1 MNYIIQNE
9 NGCLD
14 NNLHEISQEQL
25 KILYDDNIC
34 EERESREITRSS
46 YEGENFYTQ
55 GGNLSEEFEK
65 EVLFRDSKTAGMRIY
80 YPHGVVIQQAAR
92 RNYYRGENQIFKE
105 SVPSLLR
112 ALKKYPTPKEKELYR
127 FVADM
132 RIAEFKFLLE
142 RFEHVINWNIC
153 DILYEPLAQHYGL
166 ETGWIDITSDFN
178 VALFFATCY
187 WDNTEGKWKPLTK
200 EQTEVDENHKYG
212 VIFHMP
218 SYQMPERWDCAL
230 EQFSIFKYKR
240 DENGKDTFVRKDI
253 TECKGKTENL
263 IYPIGFQPFMR
274 CHMQNA
280 YGIYMREDNPL
291 QSDLQFEKLKF
302 RHNEQ
307 FSQKVFDLMKGGEL
321 IYPHEGLRQADFI
334 INQIKNAY
342 CFSEEAFQYA
352 LYRNH
357 WFSIKDADIAK
368 NELQSFTVN
377 GHPIEITDRH
387 PWKMSSGRRQKIN
400 RLYRDFS
407 VQAYY
412 GIIILDRLA
421 NYSKMFEPWMLPE
434 EADGEGIKDFYV
446 SEEVK
451 QGFSIQAKSWISL
464 LSTIRKGQQSDF

>member
-1 MNYIIQNE
+1 MNYIVQNE
-9 NGCLD
+9 DGCLD
-14 NNLHEISQEQL
+14 NNMHEITCEQL
-25 KILYDDNIC
+25 KILYDDNIR
-34 EERESREITRSS
+34 EEKESQEITKSS
-46 YEGENFYTQ
+46 YKGENFYTP
-55 GGNLSEEFEK
+55 GGNHSEEFEK
-65 EVLFRDSKTAGMRIY
+65 EVLLRDSKTAGMRIY
-80 YPHGVVIQQAAR
+80 YPHGIVIQQAGR

-105 SVPSLLR
+105 SIPSLLR
-112 ALKKYPTPKEKELYR
+112 TLKQYSNQKEKELYR

-142 RFEHVINWNIC
+142 RFEHVINWDIC

-187 WDNTEGKWKPLTK
+187 WDNMSEAWKPLTK
-200 EQTEVDENHKYG
+200 EQTEIDENHKYG

-218 SYQMPERWDCAL
+218 SYQMPTRWDSAL
-230 EQFSIFKYKR
+230 ERFSIYKCKKNEKGE
-240 DENGKDTFVRKDI
+240 DICVRKDI
-253 TECKGKTENL
+253 TECKGNTQNL

-291 QSDLQFEKLKF
+291 QNDLHFEKLKF

-307 FSQKVFDLMKGGEL
+307 LSQKVFDLMKGGEL
-321 IYPHEGLRQADFI
+321 IYPHEGLKQADFI
-334 INQIKNAY
+334 IKQIKSAC

-357 WFSIKDADIAK
+357 WFTVKDANLAK
-368 NELQSFTVN
+368 KELQHFSIN
-377 GHPIEITDRH
+377 DQHIEIGDRH

-400 RLYRDFS
+400 LLYHNFS
-407 VQAYY
+407 VQRYY
-412 GIIILDRLA
+412 GINILDRLA
-421 NYSKMFEPWMLPE
+421 NYNKMFEPWMLPE

-446 SEEVK
+446 SGDVK

-464 LSTIRKGQQSDF
+464 LSTIRNGQLSDF